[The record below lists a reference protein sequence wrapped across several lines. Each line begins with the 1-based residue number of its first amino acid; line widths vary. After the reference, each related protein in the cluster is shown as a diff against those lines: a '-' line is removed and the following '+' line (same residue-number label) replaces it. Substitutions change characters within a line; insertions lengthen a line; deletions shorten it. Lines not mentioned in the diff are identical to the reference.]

1 MSGGLPPAV
10 IAGFE
15 REGIRH
21 EGVLAAMREVDRALF
36 VPASERDA
44 AYGDHPLPIGHGQTI
59 SQPFVVAFLAQALD
73 PSPADRIL
81 EIGAGSGYQAAVLSR
96 IAGEVFSLEI
106 IPSLAE
112 QAARNLETAGIDNVT
127 VAQGDGY
134 EGWPDEA
141 PFDGILLTAA
151 PAEIPAPLK
160 KQLAPGGRL
169 VAPVGEA
176 RQEVVVLRRKPDGSF
191 AEESLLPVRFVPMTG
206 RAETG
211 GGD

>member
-1 MSGGLPPAV
+1 V
-10 IAGFE
+10 IVGFE

-96 IAGEVFSLEI
+96 IVGEVFSLEI
-106 IPSLAE
+106 IPALAE

-127 VAQGDGY
+127 VARGDGY

-176 RQEVVVLRRKPDGSF
+176 RQEVVVLRREPDGSF